1 MTELQRRLDALAGR
15 MRQGI
20 RSGLEGIRRL
30 DEACGAPSQRLR
42 AVVVAGTNGKGTCC
56 QALEAIARA
65 HGLRTGLFSS
75 PHRSRFNQ
83 RFRIDGQAVDD
94 ATVLRWLDA
103 VDHEDYTLFEVSTA
117 MAFYG
122 FAEAGLDL
130 AILEVGMGG
139 RLDAVNLVDGV
150 ASAVVSISRDHEA
163 FGQRPLPDRWG
174 EVGGESTRATAGAW
188 AQG

>member
-103 VDHEDYTLFEVSTA
+103 VDHEDYTFFEVSTA
-117 MAFYG
+117 MAF
-122 FAEAGLDL
+122 
-130 AILEVGMGG
+130 M
-139 RLDAVNLVDGV
+139 
-150 ASAVVSISRDHEA
+150 ASQKRSWI
-163 FGQRPLPDRWG
+163 
-174 EVGGESTRATAGAW
+174 
-188 AQG
+188 

>member
-65 HGLRTGLFSS
+65 HGLRTGLPSS
-75 PHRSRFNQ
+75 AQ
-83 RFRIDGQAVDD
+83 ADGQAVDD
-94 ATVLRWLDA
+94 ATVLRWCWNKIT
-103 VDHEDYTLFEVSTA
+103 HFWVSTA
-117 MAFYG
+117 ICHG
-122 FAEAGLDL
+122 AESW
-130 AILEVGMGG
+130 I
-139 RLDAVNLVDGV
+139 
-150 ASAVVSISRDHEA
+150 
-163 FGQRPLPDRWG
+163 
-174 EVGGESTRATAGAW
+174 
-188 AQG
+188 